1 MSSSDKSG
9 CYFALNG
16 ISGMLVAVVLLLSI
30 IGTLTYLG
38 IVTQQ
43 AGATNPYVV
52 KGTAVANPQT
62 KEDVYRNLQGVNKYD
77 EGARF
82 NAFKPVEK

>member
-9 CYFALNG
+9 SYFALNG

-30 IGTLTYLG
+30 IGTLTFLG
-38 IVTQQ
+38 IKTQQ
-43 AGATNPYVV
+43 ASATNPYVV
-52 KGTAVANPQT
+52 KGAAVANPKT
-62 KEDVYRNLQGVNKYD
+62 KEDVYKNLQEVQMYD
-77 EGARF
+77 AGARF